1 MTEKLKIDKITN
13 IVELDGVEKHFGEVA
28 ALDGVS
34 AQIRK
39 GEFFSL
45 LGPSGCGKTTLL
57 RLIAG
62 FEQPTKGNI
71 TIDGSQMHGVEANER
86 PTNMVFQSYAI
97 FPHLNVEENVGYGL
111 KRLNLGK
118 DETARR
124 VNEMLK
130 LVDLDNYNKRPAH
143 ALSGGQRQ
151 RVALARSLIM
161 KPKVL
166 LLDEPL
172 SSLDKN
178 LREQMQVELRHL
190 QRTVGITFI
199 LVTHDQEEALTMS
212 DRIAVMFE
220 GQIVQIGS
228 PQELYSR
235 PKSKRVASFIGVMN
249 FIEGQLLKGGDQNT
263 TVDAGILGN
272 VNVSPDQ
279 IPIPLNSG
287 PVIIGIRPE
296 MLTLLFE
303 DRDRTEFEI
312 SGEILESTYFGDMT
326 YYTVQVTGL
335 KSPLTISMRNTAG
348 RRVLDDGESAR
359 VGWGAESLVILK
371 KSEV

>member
-118 DETARR
+118 DETGRR

>member
-118 DETARR
+118 DETGRR

-220 GQIVQIGS
+220 GQIVQIAS

>member
-34 AQIRK
+34 AQIRE

-118 DETARR
+118 DETALR